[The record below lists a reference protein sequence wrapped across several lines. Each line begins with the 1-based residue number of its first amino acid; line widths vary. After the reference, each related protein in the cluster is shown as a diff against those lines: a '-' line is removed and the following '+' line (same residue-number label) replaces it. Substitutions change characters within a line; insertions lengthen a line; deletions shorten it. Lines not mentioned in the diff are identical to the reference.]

1 MKSKSNRIYF
11 IQAPNGLFK
20 IGKSK
25 NPKARLKTLQVGSPV
40 KLTLKKIIKGGLA
53 LEHVLHIYF
62 KHLRKHG
69 EWFRPDYELKQFLNN
84 KKRITISGILE
95 VVENEMS
102 RTKLKYLKMLV
113 EKRDY
118 L

>member
-20 IGKSK
+20 IGKSN
-25 NPKARLKTLQVGSPV
+25 NPKSRLKHLQIGSPV
-40 KLTLKKIIKGGLA
+40 PLKLRVTIEGGLY
-53 LEHVLHIYF
+53 LEHILHIYF

-84 KKRITISGILE
+84 KKRITMSGILE
-95 VVENEMS
+95 VVGDELS
-102 RTKLKYLKMLV
+102 RSKLKYLKMLV